1 MCCDPRYCPPAQHQ
15 PPTPTPSRPRGG
27 GAGGEGGGATP
38 SARSLPPSQPSR
50 PPTTSRINRS
60 ATPYKRCSEVHAS
73 RCSAPPTMISRVVRG
88 CERGGPEEEG
98 QDGGRGGDTAEHDKY
113 KTRTNKKEGEKKLK
127 QVHGVHEQRLVFKQ
141 PTFFQVEPQAPTCDS
156 SLK

>member
-38 SARSLPPSQPSR
+38 SARSLPPSQPPSR

-73 RCSAPPTMISRVVRG
+73 QCSAPPTMISRVVRG
-88 CERGGPEEEG
+88 CERGGRRRKG
-98 QDGGRGGDTAEHDKY
+98 GMGGRGYRAEHDKY
-113 KTRTNKKEGEKKLK
+113 KTKTNKKEEKKPK
-127 QVHGVHEQRLVFKQ
+127 IG
-141 PTFFQVEPQAPTCDS
+141 TWCA
-156 SLK
+156 